1 MVITSRFQAEV
12 ITLAANFAQQD
23 LNAKLALL
31 KPHCVNLAGIANL
44 ALSRNY
50 AAQALIKKALARP
63 ILHVPLVHLGIGA
76 KRLAFHL

>member
-31 KPHCVNLAGIANL
+31 KPHRVNLAGTVNMV
-44 ALSRNY
+44 LSRNY
-50 AAQALIKKALARP
+50 VVLALIKNSPARS
-63 ILHVPLVHLGIGA
+63 ILLVPLVRLVIGA
-76 KRLAFHL
+76 NSLAFHL